1 MLQNVQNA
9 MVHAQPMLL
18 GEPYVGLAAAIYV
31 LFVLEVGGDVMSLG
45 EPYAKGSLRRARS
58 FLVGS
63 CGMDRAVLLGLA
75 PPIVKT
81 YAWLARNFAPAVG
94 NPSPVAVRGQPI
106 GASGVQLTM
115 LEGR

>member
-58 FLVGS
+58 FLSGRAAWIARSSSAWRPRLSRRMHGS
-63 CGMDRAVLLGLA
+63 RV
-75 PPIVKT
+75 T
-81 YAWLARNFAPAVG
+81 SHR
-94 NPSPVAVRGQPI
+94 Q
-106 GASGVQLTM
+106 
-115 LEGR
+115 